1 MASYLIAYL
10 RSQQF
15 KEMLWLFLTQ
25 LILFK
30 FRNPSNSNSRSV
42 WQAWTPSWDW
52 PSFSWVIWCR
62 WAEVRKFLNLFE
74 VTTRVFKKYGWV
86 LAINVFYQS
95 CKKRNNNED
104 GKNRGV
110 VFNWNE
116 LKFQYFTRYFTRCGA
131 VYRPTLEIL
140 MSFFLQNTCCICR
153 SFLSSIK
160 IQLYS
165 ICNRRKGLGRLWSP

>member
-1 MASYLIAYL
+1 MVSYLIAYL

-15 KEMLWLFLTQ
+15 KEMLWLYLTQ

-30 FRNPSNSNSRSV
+30 FRNHSNSNSRSV

-74 VTTRVFKKYGWV
+74 VTTRVFKKYGRV

-95 CKKRNNNED
+95 CKKRNNNKD
-104 GKNRGV
+104 GENRGV
-110 VFNWNE
+110 VSNWNE
-116 LKFQYFTRYFTRCGA
+116 LKFQYFTRCFTRCGA

-140 MSFFLQNTCCICR
+140 MYYFCKILVVFVEAFYPVLRYSF
-153 SFLSSIK
+153 
-160 IQLYS
+160 IQFATEG
-165 ICNRRKGLGRLWSP
+165 KD